1 MIECKHVCTKVVLL
15 TCMKRLWFVLFAKS
29 VLLDSVE
36 LSLHELV
43 SAIDDVSYIL

>member
-1 MIECKHVCTKVVLL
+1 ME
-15 TCMKRLWFVLFAKS
+15 MLWFVLFAKS

-36 LSLHELV
+36 FVLHELV